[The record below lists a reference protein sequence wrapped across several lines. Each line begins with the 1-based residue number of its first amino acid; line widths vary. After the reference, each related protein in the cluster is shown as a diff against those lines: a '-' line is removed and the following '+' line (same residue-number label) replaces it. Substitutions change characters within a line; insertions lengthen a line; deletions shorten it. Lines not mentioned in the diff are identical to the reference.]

1 MRIYNRYL
9 FFMVL
14 ATCVI
19 NVAFALVGQKDIA
32 VYFITSVIAFLLI
45 TLLFIYFS
53 PRTRKALSVVSIVF
67 LAGFIVVGILKVI
80 EVMKL

>member
-1 MRIYNRYL
+1 
-9 FFMVL
+9 MVL